1 MTNGKASPVLEVD
14 GLSVGFTSRKVVPLA
29 VKNFSISIQQG
40 EIVGVVG
47 ESGSGKS
54 VSAAAITHLLPGNAQ
69 VEAETMRLNGRDL
82 QTASDRDMLRIRGTE
97 VAMVFQD
104 PMNTLN
110 PLMKIRRQMREAIE
124 VHDGLMAEADK
135 RIANLL
141 TALHFA
147 EPERVLESY
156 PHELSGGMRQR
167 IAVACALINE
177 PSLLIAD
184 EPTTALDVTV
194 EMEVIQ
200 LVEEL
205 CRNRNTAVMWIT
217 HDLSLL
223 EKFADRVLV
232 LYAGEVVETG
242 AVEQVFS
249 DPQHPY
255 TQGLLNSIPRRNPR
269 GAALPQIPGMLNLEA
284 RRTAGC
290 AFASRCVQSKDVCA
304 TKPATQ
310 PIAKG
315 WESKCH
321 FSAAPGREEALR

>member
-1 MTNGKASPVLEVD
+1 MIKENVLPVLEVND
-14 GLSVGFTSRKVVPLA
+14 LSIGFSSVKTIPAA
-29 VKNFSISIQQG
+29 VKDFSITIKPG
-40 EIVGVVG
+40 EIVGIVG

-54 VSAAAITHLLPGNAQ
+54 VSAGAITRLLPGNAQ
-69 VEAETMRLNGRDL
+69 VDAETIRLSGRDL
-82 QTASDRDMLRIRGTE
+82 LTASDQEMRLIRGTE
-97 VAMVFQD
+97 IAMVFQD

-110 PLMKIRRQMREAIE
+110 PLMNIRRQMREAIE
-124 VHDGLMAEADK
+124 VHGGQTADADK
-135 RIANLL
+135 RIIGLL
-141 TALHFA
+141 EALHFA
-147 EPERVLESY
+147 EPERVLNSY

-205 CRNRNTAVMWIT
+205 CRDRNTAVMWIT

-242 AVEQVFS
+242 SVEEVFTN
-249 DPQHPY
+249 PRHPY

-269 GAALPQIPGMLNLEA
+269 GAALPQIPGILDLEA
-284 RRTAGC
+284 RLTEGC
-290 AFASRCVQSKDVCA
+290 AFASRCGQA
-304 TKPATQ
+304 TKVCETKPTTHSLASNWT
-310 PIAKG
+310 
-315 WESKCH
+315 SKCH
-321 FSAAPGREEALR
+321 FTVASQEESTP